1 MANTYFHKKTIMDK
15 EQIIEI
21 FKEALPT
28 LIEEMLLPEV
38 RKENGKFAASL
49 TKDVSKK
56 LERVSQ
62 PEAQRSEDPEK
73 EESKLTLKILEQRI
87 ADLTA
92 QLQEKDRKTMEAQR
106 KAAISEAIAGS
117 KAINKP
123 VLQKLFSVEFED
135 SIQQENNRWIY
146 KSEDGQA
153 QFLDDLLNSYL
164 ESEDGKLFIPA
175 SSVSGSGS
183 TESKSTIVNPNKEL
197 TTEQR
202 YEAMQRQVF
211 G

>member
-1 MANTYFHKKTIMDK
+1 MDK

-21 FKEALPT
+21 FKEVFPS

-49 TKDVSKK
+49 TKDVTKK

-73 EESKLTLKILEQRI
+73 EESKLTLKVLHQQI
-87 ADLTA
+87 ADLNN
-92 QLQEKDRKTMEAQR
+92 QLQQKEQKALEAQR

-117 KAINKP
+117 KATNKH
-123 VLQKLFSVEFED
+123 VLQKLFSVEYEA
-135 SIQQENNRWIY
+135 SLEQENNRWIY

-164 ESEDGKLFIPA
+164 SSEDGKLFLPP
-175 SSVSGSGS
+175 SNVNGSGS
-183 TESKSTIVNPNKEL
+183 TESKSAPATTKSVSNNNSIGSAIAGAIINK
-197 TTEQR
+197 
-202 YEAMQRQVF
+202 
-211 G
+211 